1 MAGTRSDERVRNDRI
16 NIMKKDLHPK
26 YHEKAKIACACGAI
40 YEVGSTEPEI
50 SVELCANCHPL
61 YTGKQKIVDTAR
73 RVEKFME
80 RSAKKAASTTN
91 KAEKSLKRAAKKAS
105 SDGKKMKGMN
115 KVEKK

>member
-73 RVEKFME
+73 RVEKFQ
-80 RSAKKAASTTN
+80 
-91 KAEKSLKRAAKKAS
+91 EKVAKKAS
-105 SDGKKMKGMN
+105 VATGKK
-115 KVEKK
+115 VKKAKRTAKK